1 MRGELYL
8 LAVLEWVP
16 MVVVWK
22 GRGRE
27 RGVVPAY
34 LSLSVCVCVCV
45 CVSCRLWSVC
55 VVAGLWVSC
64 CHNVLE
70 ADFSTAVGH

>member
-34 LSLSVCVCVCV
+34 LSLSVCVCVCLV
-45 CVSCRLWSVC
+45 GSGLSVLLLGC
-55 VVAGLWVSC
+55 G
-64 CHNVLE
+64 
-70 ADFSTAVGH
+70 